1 VSVDAEEDRN
11 CDEHSGRPRQGQQE
25 TRKSHQEIFFGLK
38 KDEDADTEQEKK
50 SFGEIQGIENGKR
63 KQREQQERPQGGI
76 FLLWEIQPKQM
87 QERDDGKD
95 VDDQIR
101 QEAAVS
107 ILKNTLK
114 RKMIIGKTGKKEYRK

>member
-1 VSVDAEEDRN
+1 
-11 CDEHSGRPRQGQQE
+11 
-25 TRKSHQEIFFGLK
+25 
-38 KDEDADTEQEKK
+38 
-50 SFGEIQGIENGKR
+50 
-63 KQREQQERPQGGI
+63 
-76 FLLWEIQPKQM
+76 M